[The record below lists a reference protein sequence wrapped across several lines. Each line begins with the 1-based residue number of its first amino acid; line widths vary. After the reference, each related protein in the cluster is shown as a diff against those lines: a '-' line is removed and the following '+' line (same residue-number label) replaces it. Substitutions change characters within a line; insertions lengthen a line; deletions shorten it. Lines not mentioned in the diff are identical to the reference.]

1 MSGALIEIRP
11 EGLFALNRRIDRL
24 LAGLKNP
31 QPLLWELAKAGEV
44 QTQRRITEEQH
55 GPNGEIWPQW
65 SPAYA
70 HAITRPKRGRGK
82 KRHGGV
88 RKLEATGEL
97 IRSVTAF
104 ADRQTAGWG
113 TNLKYAAIHQFG
125 FDGSQSVRA
134 HSRKGHQVSAH
145 ERQMNMPARPF
156 FGVSD
161 ENYQEFLDIT
171 ERWFDRLLGA
181 SA

>member
-31 QPLLWELAKAGEV
+31 QPLLWELAQAGEV

-55 GPNGEIWPQW
+55 GPNGEIWPEW
-65 SPAYA
+65 SPRYA
-70 HAITRPKRGRGK
+70 LTRHRGQR
-82 KRHGGV
+82 
-88 RKLEATGEL
+88 LLDATGAL
-97 IRSVTAF
+97 ISSITAF

>member
-31 QPLLWELAKAGEV
+31 QPLLWELAQAGEV

-88 RKLEATGEL
+88 KKLDATGAL
-97 IRSVTAF
+97 ISSITAF

-113 TNLKYAAIHQFG
+113 TNLKYAATHQFG
-125 FDGSQSVRA
+125 RGA
-134 HSRKGHQVSAH
+134 I
-145 ERQMNMPARPF
+145 PARPF

-161 ENYQEFLDIT
+161 ENAQEFLDIT

>member
-31 QPLLWELAKAGEV
+31 QPLLWELAQAGEV

-65 SPAYA
+65 SPRYA
-70 HAITRPKRGRGK
+70 LTRHRGQR
-82 KRHGGV
+82 
-88 RKLEATGEL
+88 LLDATGAL
-97 IRSVTAF
+97 ISSITAF

-113 TNLKYAAIHQFG
+113 TNLKYAATHQFG
-125 FDGSQSVRA
+125 RGA
-134 HSRKGHQVSAH
+134 I
-145 ERQMNMPARPF
+145 PARPF
-156 FGVSD
+156 LGVSD
-161 ENYQEFLDIT
+161 ENAQEFLDIT